1 MRVLHVETGRHLYG
15 GALQVRYLMEGLARR
30 GIANV
35 LVCPQGAAI
44 AEGAGAYCERVL
56 PLPMGGDLD
65 LKFILRLLRV
75 MRQVQPDVV
84 HLHSRRGADVLGGLA
99 ARWAGVPAVLSRRV
113 DNPEPAP
120 WARVKYRLFHR
131 VITISEAIRAVLIH
145 EGVTP
150 RRVVCVPSAV
160 DTERYRPVC
169 DRAWFQEAFGLEE
182 YEKTVGVVAQL
193 IPRKGHRHLLA
204 AIPGIIQAEP
214 RARFLFFGQGPL
226 EAELRA
232 RIQEEGLAGHV
243 ALMGFR
249 DDLERVLPCLD
260 LLVHPAEMEG
270 LGVSLL
276 QAASCGVPLVG
287 ARAGGVPEIIGEDA
301 GVLVP
306 PGDPPAL
313 ERAVVDLLKDPERRA
328 RLGAAGRR
336 RVQARFSIDAMVEGN
351 LRVYQEVLGAAPG
364 RG

>member
-1 MRVLHVETGRHLYG
+1 MRVLHVEAGRHLYG

-30 GIANV
+30 GVANV
-35 LVCPQGAAI
+35 LVCPEGADV
-44 AEGAGAYCERVL
+44 AEGAGAYCERVW

-65 LKFILRLLRV
+65 LKFVHRLVRV
-75 MRQVQPDVV
+75 MRQVRPDVV
-84 HLHSRRGADVLGGLA
+84 HLHSRRGADVWGGLA
-99 ARWAGVPAVLSRRV
+99 ARWTRVPAVVSRRV

-120 WARVKYRLFHR
+120 WARLKYRLFHR
-131 VITISEAIRAVLIH
+131 VITISEAIRQVLIH
-145 EGVTP
+145 EGVP
-150 RRVVCVPSAV
+150 SRRVVCVPSAV

-169 DRAWFQEAFGLEE
+169 DRAWFQDAFGLEE

-214 RARFLFFGQGPL
+214 RVRFLFFGQGPL

-232 RIQEEGLAGHV
+232 QIQEEGLAGHV

-260 LLVHPAEMEG
+260 LVVHPAEMEG

-276 QAASCGVPLVG
+276 QAAACGVPLVG

-306 PGDPPAL
+306 PGDSPAL

-351 LRVYQEVLGAAPG
+351 LRVYQEVLGAAPV